1 MAPGPYGVL
10 TYVMASQDFVFL
22 LCLSWFSQYT
32 IRYFSSHE
40 AGSDDHYRE
49 SEFTILLATVI
60 PQIAAALLALRLIS
74 VELSPG
80 LVTATVLYTVTRCLS
95 LHLGE
100 RSRAQSR
107 ILDYTLATS
116 AGPLAGFAL
125 AFLAVSRI
133 AATPEAALAGY
144 GLAQVIVLAWLTG
157 RQHMRLVVARP
168 DPALLRR
175 ALAFGL
181 PLILAGVAAW
191 FGMNAIRILVDHA
204 LGPAAMG
211 LIAVGWALGQRITTT
226 ASMFVTTAAFPLAVE
241 RFRLGARDEAYRQIT
256 TNGLLMFGIALP
268 SAVGLY
274 LLQDAL
280 VSLLVAAPFRAM
292 TIAVL
297 PAALVAGLCRN
308 VRTHVADQ
316 VFVLIENTRM
326 VCLMTIAEGVAVV
339 AGCWIGLVLGGPI
352 GAANG
357 SAAGYALTMVASFVV
372 ARVRAGLRLPF
383 AEAMLVAAAVAI
395 MVLVVHLLPG
405 RDMLLGGAVTRIVL
419 VTCVGASVY
428 AVAILAFFPVV
439 TRGMR
444 TRWRRLATR

>member
-1 MAPGPYGVL
+1 M
-10 TYVMASQDFVFL
+10 
-22 LCLSWFSQYT
+22 
-32 IRYFSSHE
+32 
-40 AGSDDHYRE
+40 
-49 SEFTILLATVI
+49 
-60 PQIAAALLALRLIS
+60 
-74 VELSPG
+74 
-80 LVTATVLYTVTRCLS
+80 TATVLYTVTRCLS

-125 AFLAVSRI
+125 AFAAVSRI
-133 AATPEAALAGY
+133 AATPQAALIGY
-144 GLAQVIVLAWLTG
+144 GLAQAIVLAWLMT

-168 DPALLRR
+168 DPELLRR

-226 ASMFVTTAAFPLAVE
+226 AAMFVTIAAFPLAVE

-280 VSLLVAAPFRAM
+280 VWLLVAAPFRAM
-292 TIAVL
+292 TVAVL
-297 PAALVAGLCRN
+297 PAALIAGLCRN

-316 VFVLIENTRM
+316 VFVLIENTTM

-339 AGCWIGLVLGGPI
+339 IGCWIGLVLGGPV
-352 GAANG
+352 GAAYG
-357 SAAGYALTMVASFVV
+357 SAAGYALTMVASFAV
-372 ARVRAGLRLPF
+372 ARVRAGLRTPF
-383 AEAMLVAAAVAI
+383 FEAALVGVAVAI
-395 MVLVVHLLPG
+395 MAFAVRLLPH
-405 RDMLLGGAVTRIVL
+405 RNALVGGAVERIVL
-419 VTCVGASVY
+419 VVFVGAAVY
-428 AVAILAFFPVV
+428 AVAILVFFPVV
-439 TRGMR
+439 TRGVW
-444 TRWRRLATR
+444 TRWRRLAETR